1 AARRPQREVP
11 RPRAGRVR
19 RAHPRRDQSEA
30 RRRVPTPPR
39 GLAHRRRGNARHP
52 ARPGDAP
59 PDRHRRG
66 RAPARRIALWMT
78 ANRRGAHASESAAE
92 GGLMR
97 TAALFALAGSI
108 ALLAACASTD
118 RNGDAPLR
126 AVERVSA
133 VEGHWTLV
141 AIDGRPV
148 ENLEAIGVRRPPH
161 MVIADDGAAAG
172 FAGVNRYSTRL
183 VLGPAGAS
191 FAPA

>member
-1 AARRPQREVP
+1 
-11 RPRAGRVR
+11 
-19 RAHPRRDQSEA
+19 
-30 RRRVPTPPR
+30 
-39 GLAHRRRGNARHP
+39 
-52 ARPGDAP
+52 
-59 PDRHRRG
+59 
-66 RAPARRIALWMT
+66 
-78 ANRRGAHASESAAE
+78 
-92 GGLMR
+92 MR

-191 FAPA
+191 FAPAIATKMAGQPEANALEMRFLRAIDRVDGVRASADRLVFLAGDAEALAFVRAE